1 MLHDALW
8 APWRMT
14 YLRDLERREQEA
26 RAGESPLDGVAP
38 TPAKSSNFLADY
50 WAHPE
55 RDRASLV
62 VFRDEA
68 GMILL
73 NRYPYVNGH
82 LLVAL
87 GRPSPSI
94 EEYSLSERTSF
105 WRLVERAMDL
115 VQRTLEPQGI
125 NMGINQGRAAG
136 AGLPDHVHAHILPRW
151 NGDTNFMATIGQV
164 RIIPD
169 SLDAMWE
176 SYRKTLTAAG

>member
-8 APWRMT
+8 APWRMA
-14 YLRDLERREQEA
+14 YLRDLERREA
-26 RAGESPLDGVAP
+26 DAKGDG
-38 TPAKSSNFLADY
+38 TPAGAAPPAGGNFLADY

-62 VFRDEA
+62 VHRDHA
-68 GMILL
+68 GMVLL

-82 LLVAL
+82 VLVAL
-87 GRPSPSI
+87 GRPKPSI
-94 EEYSLSERTSF
+94 DEYGPDERAAF
-105 WRLVERAMDL
+105 WRLVEIGMDL

-169 SLDAMWE
+169 SLDAMWQA
-176 SYRKTLTAAG
+176 YRRTIERGGTR

>member
-14 YLRDLERREQEA
+14 YLRDLERQSAEA
-26 RAGESPLDGVAP
+26 TAAGVPQRAA
-38 TPAKSSNFLADY
+38 SNFLADY

-55 RDRASLV
+55 RDEASLV
-62 VFRDEA
+62 VFRDDH

-87 GRPSPSI
+87 GRPRPSLAEYAP
-94 EEYSLSERTSF
+94 EERAAF
-105 WRLVERAMDL
+105 WSLVERAMDL
-115 VQRTLEPQGI
+115 VQRALEPQGI

-136 AGLPDHVHAHILPRW
+136 AGLPEHVHAHILPRW
-151 NGDTNFMATIGQV
+151 NGDTNFMPVVGNVRVLPEDLAT
-164 RIIPD
+164 
-169 SLDAMWE
+169 
-176 SYRKTLTAAG
+176 TAGRLRPIFARLAAAPPV